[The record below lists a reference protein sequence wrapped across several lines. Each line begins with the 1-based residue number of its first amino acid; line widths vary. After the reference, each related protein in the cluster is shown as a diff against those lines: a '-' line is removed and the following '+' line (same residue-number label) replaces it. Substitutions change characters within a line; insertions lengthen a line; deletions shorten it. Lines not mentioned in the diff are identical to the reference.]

1 VAIKATPTANYKKER
16 NSVLHTASPIVI
28 LSLETNIVAEN
39 IQEGSFVEKKI
50 MYSLLKDGKFIL
62 IENVPAQVNSETGE
76 QRFSPETVKK
86 LQQMMLVRKRPV
98 RTIQTP
104 VYDFA

>member
-1 VAIKATPTANYKKER
+1 M
-16 NSVLHTASPIVI
+16 
-28 LSLETNIVAEN
+28 AEQ
-39 IQEGSFVEKKI
+39 IQEALFVEQKI
-50 MYSLLKDGKFIL
+50 THTLLKDGKFIL

-86 LQQMMLVRKRPV
+86 LQQMMLVRKRPI

-104 VYDFA
+104 VYDFS